1 MVQVCD
7 QPWRAWKHI
16 TKLDPDRHN
25 SITTIETIVES
36 GTDAVMISGTQN
48 ITSGKVSL
56 LIDALSVFDI
66 PKILEPAT
74 PDAVIADGID
84 YIFVPMVLNAG
95 DLKWVVGMHRDW
107 IMNGDVDWQLVV
119 PEAYIVLNP
128 RSAVAQVTR
137 ANTEVT
143 AAEICAY
150 AVYADKFLHLPIIY
164 LEYSGVY
171 GDPTVVQQVSA
182 AITEST
188 LFYGGGIVS
197 RATALKMKRYAD
209 VIVVGNVAYTELEQF
224 LETIP

>member
-1 MVQVCD
+1 VVVARD
-7 QPWRAWKHI
+7 QPWRSWKHI
-16 TKLDPDRHN
+16 TKLDPDRKN
-25 SITTIETIVES
+25 SLTKIETIVQS

-74 PDAVIADGID
+74 PDAVVSDGID

-95 DLKWVVGMHRDW
+95 DLQWVVGKHRDW
-107 IMNGDVDWQLVV
+107 IMKGEVDWHMVV

-137 ANTEVT
+137 ANTSVTVAEV
-143 AAEICAY
+143 CAY
-150 AVYADKFLHLPIIY
+150 AVYADKFLHLPIVY

-171 GDPTVVQQVSA
+171 GDPAVVQQVSA
-182 AITEST
+182 ALTEAT
-188 LFYGGGIVS
+188 LLYGGGIVS
-197 RATALKMKRYAD
+197 RATALEMMQFAD
-209 VIVVGNVAYTELEQF
+209 VIVVGNVAYTALEQF